1 MYVFSTILAL
11 QEEELHHDFVR
22 IAGVDFALKE
32 NDSVFKEQISQRH
45 LTLALVALMR
55 VGIKH
60 GLHVWKVTQLIFPY
74 SFE

>member
-1 MYVFSTILAL
+1 MYIFSTILAL

-22 IAGVDFALKE
+22 IAGVDFPLKE